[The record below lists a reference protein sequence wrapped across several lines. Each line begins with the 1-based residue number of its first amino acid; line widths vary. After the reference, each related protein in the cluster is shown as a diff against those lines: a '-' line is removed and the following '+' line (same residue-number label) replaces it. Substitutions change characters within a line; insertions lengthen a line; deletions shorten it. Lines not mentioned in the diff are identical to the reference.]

1 MSVMLYLTVGA
12 TGFFSVVLYD
22 IAQIRGRSG
31 AAWILSS
38 IGYLCILASIVFLM
52 LSVQLPAT
60 PFGWLLLKGFVT
72 SAFLLL
78 LIYSVLIE
86 IPVAVRRRPQGT
98 SEERAVVD
106 SGFYGVVRHPGF
118 IWFALLWASIIAT
131 YLDPQVTAVGIGL
144 VILDLALVMLEDLV
158 FFPRIFPDYNK
169 YKKQVP
175 FLIPRLRR
183 R

>member
-1 MSVMLYLTVGA
+1 MSVMLCLTVGA

-22 IAQIRGRSG
+22 LAQIRGKAG
-31 AAWILSS
+31 AASVLSS

-52 LSVQLPAT
+52 LSTQLPAT
-60 PFGWLLLKGFVT
+60 PFGLLLIKGFLT

-86 IPVAVRRRPQGT
+86 IPVALRRRSRGR
-98 SEERAVVD
+98 SDERAVVD

-118 IWFALLWASIIAT
+118 VWFALLWASIVAT
-131 YLDPQVTAVGIGL
+131 YLDPRVTAVGTAL
-144 VILDLALVMLEDLV
+144 VIIDFALVVLEDLV
-158 FFPRIFPDYNK
+158 FFPRIFPNYSE

-175 FLIPRLRR
+175 FIIPRLRR

>member
-1 MSVMLYLTVGA
+1 MLYLTVGA

-52 LSVQLPAT
+52 FSVQLPAT
-60 PFGWLLLKGFVT
+60 PFGWLLLKGFLT

-86 IPVAVRRRPQGT
+86 IPIAIRRRPLGH
-98 SEERAVVD
+98 SDERAVVN
-106 SGFYGVVRHPGF
+106 SGFYGMVRHPGLV
-118 IWFALLWASIIAT
+118 WFMLLWGSIIAT
-131 YLDPQVTAVGIGL
+131 YQDSQVTVVGIGL
-144 VILDLALVMLEDLV
+144 VLFDLVLVVLEDLV
-158 FFPRIFPDYNK
+158 FFPRIFSDYNE

-175 FLIPRLRR
+175 FLVPRLRR